1 MRIGELAGQAG
12 VSAQTVRFYER
23 RGLVPV
29 PARGSNGYREYDSS
43 VASRLGFIRSAQS
56 AGLTLAEIGGILAM
70 RDADQAP
77 CEHVTEVLTE
87 KLDDVHE
94 RQRDLARLEIELQQL
109 LQASQL
115 LDPARCT
122 VGEVCH
128 IITRAHLSNG

>member
-1 MRIGELAGQAG
+1 MRIGELAQQSG

-23 RGLVPV
+23 RGLVRI

-43 VASRLGFIRSAQS
+43 VASRLAFIRSAQT
-56 AGLTLAEIGGILAM
+56 AGLTLAEIGGILAV

-77 CEHVTEVLTE
+77 CVHVTGLLTE

-94 RQRDLARLEIELQQL
+94 RQRDLARLEVELQQL
-109 LQASQL
+109 LQASQR
-115 LDPARCT
+115 LDPAGCT

-128 IITRAHLSNG
+128 IITRARPSTD